1 LLPEGESR
9 NAIARDVR
17 VSASDTYGLIRALG
31 RDCAGAL
38 VIQPADDPAPLQPK
52 TTTSQALDAK
62 ELEELVRNLR
72 TAPLGVSGRV
82 RISLA
87 GVQEKL
93 VLTRRPDGAWGSP
106 IDGTPSTHI
115 LKPEVDDFPKTVE
128 NEAFCMRFAKKL
140 GLQTAEVEVTQFG
153 DRKLIVVAR
162 YDRTVYADGSVD
174 RIHQEDFCQVF
185 GLSPEKKYEEDGG
198 PSLRRIAGVLAAVG
212 APDSLER
219 LLSAVTVDV
228 IIGNGDA
235 HAKNFSLL
243 HQRDGTL
250 TLAPLYDLLSTTH
263 YGDDH
268 LAMFI
273 DNVHK
278 SSRVTPNRLINEAAT
293 WGLNRERGEALVY
306 DLLERSEAAVDEA
319 AEQTDG
325 LPDQLV
331 TTVKHQLSM
340 LRGSKEI

>member
-1 LLPEGESR
+1 
-9 NAIARDVR
+9 
-17 VSASDTYGLIRALG
+17 
-31 RDCAGAL
+31 
-38 VIQPADDPAPLQPK
+38 
-52 TTTSQALDAK
+52 
-62 ELEELVRNLR
+62 
-72 TAPLGVSGRV
+72 
-82 RISLA
+82 
-87 GVQEKL
+87 
-93 VLTRRPDGAWGSP
+93 
-106 IDGTPSTHI
+106 
-115 LKPEVDDFPKTVE
+115 
-128 NEAFCMRFAKKL
+128 
-140 GLQTAEVEVTQFG
+140 LQTAEVEVTQIG
-153 DRKLIVVAR
+153 DRKLTVAAR

-198 PSLRRIAGVLAAVG
+198 PSLRRIAGVLAAVA

-219 LLSAVTVDV
+219 LLSAVIVDV

-235 HAKNFSLL
+235 HAKNLSLL

-273 DNVHK
+273 DSVHK
-278 SSRVTPNRLINEAAT
+278 SSRATPDRLINEAAT
-293 WGLNRERGEALVY
+293 WGLNRERGETLVC
-306 DLLERSEAAVDEA
+306 DLLERSEAAVHEA

-325 LPDQLV
+325 VPDQLV

-340 LRGSKEI
+340 LRRWKEI